1 MYQFDEICHIDFTL
15 SHQIFILT
23 SITSHNDAKGLISLT
38 THMRE
43 PSVWLTLS
51 LHCVRSLYYKHH
63 NLLRSVA
70 QWAVRS
76 TNSLVSLRQSLHWQT
91 EQPFS
96 DMSCHYIGLAFFLT
110 IFVLWIA
117 VLLLLLMAG
126 YNQEVYSS
134 ATFRRVQQPLQH
146 SLKILISYRPAGFE
160 ISRF

>member
-1 MYQFDEICHIDFTL
+1 MMLIYYLSIMYQFDEICHIDFTL

-96 DMSCHYIGLAFFLT
+96 DVMPLHWSRIFFNNFCSMNCCSSSSSNGWLQSRSLFFCHF
-110 IFVLWIA
+110 
-117 VLLLLLMAG
+117 
-126 YNQEVYSS
+126 QEGPATA
-134 ATFRRVQQPLQH
+134 ATFT
-146 SLKILISYRPAGFE
+146 
-160 ISRF
+160 